1 MIPPI
6 LGLIPGARDFFYDIF
21 CRVIYLK
28 KYLVTIRVFT
38 KEPTMKKV
46 ILAAFAVAFVGL
58 SLAYTYSDAS
68 PDAPNTILGCT
79 AGIDC

>member
-1 MIPPI
+1 
-6 LGLIPGARDFFYDIF
+6 
-21 CRVIYLK
+21 
-28 KYLVTIRVFT
+28 
-38 KEPTMKKV
+38 MKKV
-46 ILAAFAVAFVGL
+46 ILAAVAVIFVGL